1 MKKAFLSVLF
11 LGFLAVSAFAQGGVP
26 FILQEV
32 DGDPKVQSPT
42 IIKVSNGTLT
52 CVQKVCTI
60 STGGGGGGGGT
71 PGGLNTQVQVNQ
83 AGSFGGISGFTS
95 DGTNVTAGSG
105 NLRATSPRITTSIL
119 DTNGNEVLGITAT
132 ASAVNELTIANA
144 AAGGTPTI
152 SATGDDADV
161 SIRLTPKGN
170 GNVIF
175 SNGSASNVGL
185 RFASDGGS
193 VGFYRTAQSWTYS
206 YVGTVQFA
214 FPSEGIRLSNGI
226 ALTFSTGSAESSGSD
241 TRLVRTGTNTIRLAN
256 ATTGAGNLIIGTSAG
271 AVGTSGAGVLAFT
284 LSTEPSTSPTDT
296 TQLYY
301 KDFAAGDGR
310 LYLRNEASAAGSPVA
325 NLGDAQTF
333 TGRITFSPGATTAGI
348 NVGSVAGNPSAPSN
362 ADLWYNTATN
372 ELYARINGANVAL
385 GSGGGGG
392 ITIGTTTITS
402 GTNTRVLYNN
412 SGVVGEYV
420 ITGTGNV
427 MMSASPTTTG
437 RLTAADANFTTAVT
451 TGTGAT
457 AGLQV
462 TANSLTT
469 GNGAE
474 ISSSSVSSGNVVRIA
489 ATGTA
494 AASNSKHA
502 LIVATSGANATS
514 TQTTYG
520 AEITNTST
528 GTSSTNIGLEV
539 SASGGT
545 NNRAIN
551 VSAGIVV
558 VPDGSA
564 AAPSITFN
572 GNTTSGFYLN
582 GGNVLVATGAAARI
596 QFSGSNIDIAL
607 PLNWGATVGSRDLTL
622 RRNAAAHLT
631 FGAADAASPV
641 AQTLSVQNVVG
652 GTTNT
657 AGVTT
662 TIRGSLGTSQG
673 VPGRIHLQ
681 AGGLIAASGTTQQ
694 TALDRLVVG
703 ATKVLTNNSAITI
716 ANVTAGS
723 NTSVGGRVDYCVEVE
738 DGTDVQYECGS
749 ATYGVSNKGGVFSG
763 NTVTKFGNHQNA
775 TAGTLTVTFAISGAN
790 PALLSV
796 NANSSLTPSTGFPRI
811 TYSLQNLGQ
820 QAVAIQ

>member
-1 MKKAFLSVLF
+1 L
-11 LGFLAVSAFAQGGVP
+11 
-26 FILQEV
+26 IL
-32 DGDPKVQSPT
+32 
-42 IIKVSNGTLT
+42 L
-52 CVQKVCTI
+52 
-60 STGGGGGGGGT
+60 
-71 PGGLNTQVQVNQ
+71 
-83 AGSFGGISGFTS
+83 
-95 DGTNVTAGSG
+95 
-105 NLRATSPRITTSIL
+105 
-119 DTNGNEVLGITAT
+119 TAT
-132 ASAVNELTIANA
+132 ASAVNEITLANA
-144 AAGGTPTI
+144 ATGSSPTLTASGDDTNVGINITTKGTGGVVLSNGTAANPTLRF
-152 SATGDDADV
+152 TGDAANYGWYR
-161 SIRLTPKGN
+161 SANNWTY
-170 GNVIF
+170 
-175 SNGSASNVGL
+175 SANGSALLALVASEIRITSGAL
-185 RFASDGGS
+185 FSFATGNAASTGPDAAL
-193 VGFYRTAQSWTYS
+193 VRIATN
-206 YVGTVQFA
+206 TV
-214 FPSEGIRLSNGI
+214 RLSN
-226 ALTFSTGSAESSGSD
+226 AS
-241 TRLVRTGTNTIRLAN
+241 
-256 ATTGAGNLIIGTSAG
+256 TGAGNLIIGTSAG
-271 AVGTSGAGVLAFT
+271 AIGTSGAGVLAFT

-325 NLGDAQTF
+325 TLGDAQTF

-348 NVGSVAGNPSAPSN
+348 NVGSVAGNPSGPSN

-412 SGVVGEYV
+412 AGVVGEYT

-427 MMSASPTTTG
+427 VMSAAPTLTG
-437 RLTAADANFTTAVT
+437 RVSAEDGLFATSVT
-451 TGTGAT
+451 TGTGSS

-474 ISSSSVSSGNVVRIA
+474 ISSSSVSSGNVVRIS

-494 AASNSKHA
+494 AASNTKTA
-502 LIVATSGANATS
+502 LSVATSGANGTS

-520 AEITNTST
+520 AQISNTST
-528 GTSSTNIGLEV
+528 GTSSTNIGV
-539 SASGGT
+539 SIDTSGASTNVNLDLRNNAGGTGGVLRFGATTAQIYADGALLYLRTPTNNGIQLQGSAGGSFPSTNAYFEFSGGI
-545 NNRAIN
+545 RMR
-551 VSAGIVV
+551 S
-558 VPDGSA
+558 PA
-564 AAPSITFN
+564 AAT
-572 GNTTSGFYLN
+572 
-582 GGNVLVATGAAARI
+582 
-596 QFSGSNIDIAL
+596 
-607 PLNWGATVGSRDLTL
+607 
-622 RRNAAAHLT
+622 LT

-723 NTSVGGRVDYCVEVE
+723 NTSVGGRINYCVEVE